1 MRLKMLI
8 DNEIEIIVNS
18 SIIISKL
25 KELNINVN
33 MNDVIYLPIEIM

>member
-1 MRLKMLI
+1 MLI